1 MAWFLGKK
9 KQEPVQTTQATQTQN
24 SKPEAVQKQCFPE
37 RDKKTLKRMLDEANM
52 ISIRLN
58 QARPPRLN
66 NEELLTAALGFYL
79 NKSAGSSYR
88 FMKDLTHR
96 REKVGEWTYYAINL
110 FAFGEDMTEKDPK
123 MAGDLRIRQI
133 AEDSS
138 YKVQPG
144 DILGATKDIRSDI
157 KQPASIFIDKEA
169 LLKALGLRLTAAKKV
184 AESISDLDA
193 DFSYNKGLSDA
204 YLYQAA
210 VDLADPALWIS
221 HPSKTKNYYPEKLE
235 KQEHNP
241 VALYWLHQCGLCGLL
256 SENSDAFDGLKK
268 AASAGYTPA
277 IHQLYADYNDKLSQE
292 EQAELKAQM
301 AECQSLYIDYLLQLD
316 ENNIETFTTYTAR
329 IAAERKA
336 TDETEEAA
344 TLYQK
349 NANVSE
355 KETKAAEM
363 LRAATLGNMDAYQWI
378 ETYGCKNKVP
388 AAQAA
393 VAGKL
398 YENYKETGDTVAL
411 KESKQLYEEARAG
424 GSGEASYQLWQHFN
438 DFYKE
443 DDPDSL
449 AFRAPLLEEAVHRWY
464 QPAFAA
470 YVKAFNPDYHIMK
483 GMSNTLEETVKAG
496 SSFIQ
501 KWHAMNAFKNI
512 ALSPKAD
519 LPLASFAL
527 AGFCKLYIGRQIIG
541 TTDYHPK
548 NFDPSN
554 KYIKFTEV
562 EPTEIKGFV
571 AANLALIG
579 DADDRAAIGEMF
591 RDDPKGILG
600 GIKEREEL
608 AQLWFRMA
616 EEYYLLMANSGSS
629 YDAAR
634 LCRLYAKDIM
644 DFEKA
649 EEWRDKALELRSIYV
664 ELILWDCRKF
674 FGYKDD
680 FLNKRIYDLKH
691 KKADPG
697 YSVGSSLEN
706 YKYCDVN
713 NKEDRWLYTKR
724 ILEAEKEFVAQLIE
738 RGEYNVERT
747 PIDPEGEALMKK
759 IAEGFLRTP
768 EGFTDDEQLH
778 IHDEAFITEKQLEQQ
793 RLDVLDAMREYF
805 EENYIYD

>member
-1 MAWFLGKK
+1 
-9 KQEPVQTTQATQTQN
+9 
-24 SKPEAVQKQCFPE
+24 
-37 RDKKTLKRMLDEANM
+37 
-52 ISIRLN
+52 
-58 QARPPRLN
+58 
-66 NEELLTAALGFYL
+66 
-79 NKSAGSSYR
+79 
-88 FMKDLTHR
+88 
-96 REKVGEWTYYAINL
+96 
-110 FAFGEDMTEKDPK
+110 
-123 MAGDLRIRQI
+123 
-133 AEDSS
+133 
-138 YKVQPG
+138 
-144 DILGATKDIRSDI
+144 
-157 KQPASIFIDKEA
+157 
-169 LLKALGLRLTAAKKV
+169 
-184 AESISDLDA
+184 
-193 DFSYNKGLSDA
+193 
-204 YLYQAA
+204 
-210 VDLADPALWIS
+210 
-221 HPSKTKNYYPEKLE
+221 
-235 KQEHNP
+235 
-241 VALYWLHQCGLCGLL
+241 
-256 SENSDAFDGLKK
+256 
-268 AASAGYTPA
+268 
-277 IHQLYADYNDKLSQE
+277 
-292 EQAELKAQM
+292 
-301 AECQSLYIDYLLQLD
+301 
-316 ENNIETFTTYTAR
+316 
-329 IAAERKA
+329 
-336 TDETEEAA
+336 
-344 TLYQK
+344 
-349 NANVSE
+349 
-355 KETKAAEM
+355 
-363 LRAATLGNMDAYQWI
+363 
-378 ETYGCKNKVP
+378 
-388 AAQAA
+388 
-393 VAGKL
+393 
-398 YENYKETGDTVAL
+398 
-411 KESKQLYEEARAG
+411 
-424 GSGEASYQLWQHFN
+424 
-438 DFYKE
+438 
-443 DDPDSL
+443 
-449 AFRAPLLEEAVHRWY
+449 
-464 QPAFAA
+464 
-470 YVKAFNPDYHIMK
+470 MK

-519 LPLASFAL
+519 LPLAAFAL

-548 NFDPSN
+548 NFNPSN

-664 ELILWDCRKF
+664 ELVLWDCRKF

-680 FLNKRIYDLKH
+680 FLNKRIYDLQH

-778 IHDEAFITEKQLEQQ
+778 IHDEAFIKEKQLEQQ

-805 EENYIYD
+805 EEIEIYD